1 MQAAAVA
8 AAAARG
14 WAAEGVLEGGAAWE
28 GEGGWGA
35 EGEGALGGEE
45 AWARVGETVGAVV
58 GKKGA
63 EEAGRVVVEG
73 QPEAGGAAALAA
85 DRGHRQ
91 PRVDRL

>member
-1 MQAAAVA
+1 MVA

-14 WAAEGVLEGGAAWE
+14 WAAEEVLEGGAAWE

-35 EGEGALGGEE
+35 AGEGALGGEE

-58 GKKGA
+58 GKEGA

-73 QPEAGGAAALAA
+73 QLEAGGAAAQAV

-91 PRVDRL
+91 PRMDRV